1 MEFEY
6 SYNSTSTESINEN
19 LIYEDFQNLK
29 TQEIISYISLYFNNL
44 INQNYK
50 NKNKKKE
57 RQNDDFYSRK
67 IPLLTIEK
75 YLNRIIKYTQIEKST
90 LIISFIY
97 ILHIIEKG
105 KYIICKNNIYRLI
118 LSSCLIAFKFNEEK
132 NYFKNSYFGK
142 IGGINLNE
150 INFLEYS
157 ILSKINYQLYI
168 DENEFYFLVEQII
181 KNEK

>member
-1 MEFEY
+1 
-6 SYNSTSTESINEN
+6 
-19 LIYEDFQNLK
+19 
-29 TQEIISYISLYFNNL
+29 
-44 INQNYK
+44 
-50 NKNKKKE
+50 
-57 RQNDDFYSRK
+57 
-67 IPLLTIEK
+67 
-75 YLNRIIKYTQIEKST
+75 
-90 LIISFIY
+90 
-97 ILHIIEKG
+97 
-105 KYIICKNNIYRLI
+105 

-168 DENEFYFLVEQII
+168 NENEFYFLVEQII

>member
-57 RQNDDFYSRK
+57 RQND
-67 IPLLTIEK
+67 
-75 YLNRIIKYTQIEKST
+75 LNRIIKYTQIEKST